1 MCTKNIYCETYLLNT
16 CFSAQYYCLLWVLHR
31 MVDLWKLLSLDFYS
45 VIVCVQLSGCNS
57 LTTESSYPSLSPG
70 VYSNSCSL
78 SQWCSLTIS
87 SSAAPF
93 SFCLQSFPESGSFP
107 MSQLFASGGQ
117 NIGASASVLPISIQ
131 GWFTLGFKGWIL
143 LFKGL
148 SRVSSL
154 QFESINSSTL
164 ILLYGSPLTSVHDYW
179 KNHSFDYVD
188 LCWQSDVSTLILSLG
203 LS

>member
-57 LTTESSYPSLSPG
+57 LTIESSYPSVSPG

-117 NIGASASVLPISIQ
+117 NIGASASVLPISIYFRIQRLDLAIQ
-131 GWFTLGFKGWIL
+131 GTLKSLITAVWKHQFFDTNPSL
-143 LFKGL
+143 LFT
-148 SRVSSL
+148 SH
-154 QFESINSSTL
+154 IHTW
-164 ILLYGSPLTSVHDYW
+164 LLEKP
-179 KNHSFDYVD
+179 
-188 LCWQSDVSTLILSLG
+188 
-203 LS
+203 